1 MKIKENFV
9 LRQIAGAW
17 VVLPLGSATLD
28 FNGMLKLNES
38 GMMLWRFLE
47 QGADKE
53 KLTQALLDTYDVSLE
68 EAAQDVE
75 EFLNKLIQ
83 AGCLDAE

>member
-1 MKIKENFV
+1 MKIKENFI
-9 LRQIAGAW
+9 LRQVAGAW

-38 GMMLWRFLE
+38 GVLLWRFLE
-47 QGADKE
+47 QGASRE
-53 KLTQALLDTYDVSLE
+53 KLVEALLATYDVSFE
-68 EAAQDVE
+68 QASADVE

-83 AGCLDAE
+83 AGCVDA